1 MDGRKRGRPYR
12 HWAEHLRIAIWYKEV
27 KRQSGWSDYA
37 LDNQF
42 AWTEHGEELR
52 DAAGNRIKLVTT
64 YRPRV
69 FEWIRKTG
77 KRPSGRDKDKR
88 WRSMNEIVEAIDRH
102 VLFTNTKAMYQA
114 KLWDLLQLEVIP
126 TSTLKNEIEKIFTA
140 FNLIHVDHENS
151 PILAKLV
158 DAHGHLAVFD
168 RCLRVSL
175 RRLGKLAAID
185 LASYLY
191 VRAEQAPQVR
201 SIIES
206 ILDNKLENLFTSY
219 FPDLEALGYSEDSIK
234 ALRSIRL
241 RAAKYG
247 YGYPEAIVNWPI
259 LPKELASS
267 ITENQL
273 FQTEFFS

>member
-1 MDGRKRGRPYR
+1 
-12 HWAEHLRIAIWYKEV
+12 
-27 KRQSGWSDYA
+27 
-37 LDNQF
+37 
-42 AWTEHGEELR
+42 
-52 DAAGNRIKLVTT
+52 
-64 YRPRV
+64 
-69 FEWIRKTG
+69 
-77 KRPSGRDKDKR
+77 
-88 WRSMNEIVEAIDRH
+88 MNEIVEAIDRH